1 MDLRGP
7 EVPGTIGN
15 KKSLMDSRKADV
27 IKNTPSISAKC
38 WAVYDVNKMSFIHGK
53 REYYKRECASLTKIM
68 TCYVVLELSRQW
80 KLNIKKTEIMVSAIA
95 SDIRG
100 TVAHLETGDVLTI
113 E

>member
-38 WAVYDVNKMSFIHGK
+38 WAIYDVNKMS
-53 REYYKRECASLTKIM
+53 
-68 TCYVVLELSRQW
+68 
-80 KLNIKKTEIMVSAIA
+80 
-95 SDIRG
+95 
-100 TVAHLETGDVLTI
+100 
-113 E
+113 